1 MPVYSERHLLL
12 KSLKRIIKLLILD
25 GNEGTADFNEIIAL
39 YFDMESCRY
48 LNSRDPIPQSDGIR
62 NLLHQFPDNTFKQ
75 IVRCSKTNFARIVV
89 LIKDD
94 PIFSNNSLLSQYS
107 VEIQVMVT
115 LNRLGCDGNGAS
127 IGALGRIF
135 GISTGTV
142 INFTNRV
149 FRALYNLRD
158 QIIFWPN
165 EGIFSY
171 LFLLFNLLCLVSS

>member
-1 MPVYSERHLLL
+1 V
-12 KSLKRIIKLLILD
+12 D
-25 GNEGTADFNEIIAL
+25 
-39 YFDMESCRY
+39 
-48 LNSRDPIPQSDGIR
+48 
-62 NLLHQFPDNTFKQ
+62 
-75 IVRCSKTNFARIVV
+75 

-115 LNRLGCDGNGAS
+115 LNRFGCDGNGAS
-127 IGALGRIF
+127 IGALGYILGIF
-135 GISTGTV
+135 TGTV

-171 LFLLFNLLCLVSS
+171 LFILFD